1 MSVDP
6 VTRKLAVTVL
16 NDTKVNN
23 CLYMSDSLAALLG
36 FEQATLPCVGAHV
49 LVLYAPKQSYVMGAV
64 GATRVDDPSVF
75 SVPAAGNPDSE
86 MLNDPAFGVRRGKQ
100 GKELAGG
107 YTPGKDILPGEKE
120 FSNNMGVWL
129 RLLMNMAQLSAG
141 ELAKIEVSLVNDMV
155 RIVDNY
161 FAHHNVG
168 GDTLIWAA
176 NGKCT
181 EESHFTPNGFEAEGK
196 MSAKEKLA
204 ESESCV
210 VDPSSIGNPVNATGR
225 WRKSTYIGFL
235 GDMIHTW
242 VSAPAET
249 LSNYAD
255 GAVRT
260 GNCRCWIG
268 QDGTVMVNSAGGV
281 HIQVT
286 PIVVIPEV
294 KHNWNDP
301 DFDVAQAFANLDKN
315 FLKLWGGDSN
325 EPWKDMS
332 VACWQMRTWAQYIRL
347 WHSLK
352 VWNALTKSEYC
363 AVHSEKDSTYSDIFS
378 QKGTAFISV
387 DAGGSIALTSYGT
400 QEAGGTSSIIMNN
413 GSIQIATAGNLDI
426 QCGGTLSVSAKNIA
440 MKALDHIEI
449 VAIAGAL
456 WLKARS
462 AWNAL
467 CEAGRMWLK
476 SDLADTYSSDISY
489 TYPQEGG
496 SPPEPQETG
505 RYAICID
512 AAEGRVAMHGK
523 KEVSVATSDP
533 YAPIRVNAKGTMS
546 PIYVQSNGDMLF
558 DSWSNISMGA
568 ARNMCTRSYGLLMDC
583 NTARIARNMLVTSA
597 TIEFNGFI
605 RTNSVIS
612 LNGYIGNAA
621 QVGVYKEKDKAD
633 PAPVIEKNNE
643 SMFNDLEKYVNTSFY
658 PEVYPLYAEDYIDE
672 VWNSYDWHFTDW
684 NVGAGDDVLQWYT
697 YKSSPVFQENGMWP
711 ADETLA
717 SVSWDKCGLISPSST
732 TGSLEPERGKW
743 PFPGKK
749 MEMWSHSF
757 KDVGYDENFFAGH
770 MQSAANGDPSNGGI
784 DKMKKV
790 DYTFLAQKATI

>member
-6 VTRKLAVTVL
+6 VARKLAVTVL

-36 FEQATLPCVGAHV
+36 FEQTTLPCVGSQV
-49 LVLYAPKQSYVMGAV
+49 LVLYAPKQSYVLGGV
-64 GATRVDDPSVF
+64 GATRVDNPTVF
-75 SVPAAGNPDSE
+75 SMPASGNVDGE
-86 MLNDPAFGVRRGKQ
+86 TINDPAYGVRRGEQDKD
-100 GKELAGG
+100 LAGG

-141 ELAKIEVSLVNDMV
+141 ELAKVEVSLVNDMV

-176 NGKCT
+176 NGNCT
-181 EESHFTPNGFEAEGK
+181 EERHFTPYGFEAEGK
-196 MSAKEKLA
+196 LTPKQKLA
-204 ESESCV
+204 DSSEGI
-210 VDPSSIGNPVNATGR
+210 VDPASIGNPVNATGR

-242 VSAPAET
+242 ISNPAET
-249 LSNYAD
+249 VSTYAE
-255 GAVRT
+255 GAIRT
-260 GNCRCWIG
+260 GHCRCWVG

-286 PIVVIPEV
+286 PTVIIPEV
-294 KHNWNDP
+294 RHNWNDP
-301 DFDVAQAFANLDKN
+301 DFDVAAAFADMDVK
-315 FLKLWGGDSN
+315 FLKLWGDDSK
-325 EPWKDMS
+325 EPWKDMA

-352 VWNALTKSEYC
+352 MWNALTKPDYC
-363 AVHSEKDSTYSDIFS
+363 KVYQEEDSAYSDELRH
-378 QKGTAFISV
+378 QGTAFISV
-387 DAGGSIALTSYGT
+387 DSGGSIALTSYGT

-413 GSIQIATAGNLDI
+413 GSIQISTAGNLDI
-426 QCGGTLSVSAKNIA
+426 QCGGTLSFSAKNIS

-449 VAIAGAL
+449 VSIAGAL

-476 SDLADTYSSDISY
+476 SDLADTYPADVKY
-489 TYPQEGG
+489 TYPLAGG
-496 SPPEPQETG
+496 VPPEPQEVG

-523 KEVSVATSDP
+523 KEISMATSDA

-558 DSWSNISMGA
+558 DAWSNISLGA

-583 NTARIARNMLVTSA
+583 NTARIARNMLITSA

-612 LNGYIGNAA
+612 LNGYMGNAA
-621 QVGVYKEKDKAD
+621 QVSVYKEKEKAD

-643 SMFNDLEKYVNTSFY
+643 SMFNDLEKYINTSY
-658 PEVYPLYAEDYIDE
+658 YSEVYPLYNEDYIEE
-672 VWNSYDWHFTDW
+672 VWDAYDWHFNDW
-684 NVGAGDDVLQWYT
+684 HVGEGDDVLKWYT
-697 YKSSPVFQENGMWP
+697 YKRSPIFDENGMGVANEPLIPVTW
-711 ADETLA
+711 EE
-717 SVSWDKCGLISPSST
+717 CCLISPSST
-732 TGSLEPERGKW
+732 TGSLTPERGKW

-749 MEMWSHSF
+749 MEMWMHDL
-757 KDVGYDENFFAGH
+757 KGTGPIENYFAGH
-770 MQSAANGDPSNGGI
+770 VLTTASGSPDNGGI
-784 DKMKKV
+784 AKMKKI
-790 DYTFLAQKATI
+790 DYTFLAQKETL